1 MMSYHFALHIQRVL
15 SSMGTAYRR
24 WLTLQEIHE
33 SFMCHYKLTM
43 ERIHERSCAA
53 RFITGKKTFQ
63 PDMRGQRFPE
73 DTAYHQ
79 LSFIASAK
87 FILFLSIRYFIMEI
101 VSVQGTKYLSLNIL
115 NLFLKHGL
123 LYGFGTII
131 WMETRRGEYKYL
143 RQPR

>member
-1 MMSYHFALHIQRVL
+1 
-15 SSMGTAYRR
+15 MGTAYMR

-79 LSFIASAK
+79 IHCTYYHCVVK
-87 FILFLSIRYFIMEI
+87 
-101 VSVQGTKYLSLNIL
+101 
-115 NLFLKHGL
+115 
-123 LYGFGTII
+123 TII
-131 WMETRRGEYKYL
+131 IHSIS
-143 RQPR
+143 